1 MTTKKEAIQIGMIQ
15 RYLLIGA
22 AIGLYYGL
30 FYRSSDV
37 QPDYG
42 IAIMLSVLAALI
54 TVVVRFWKK
63 KQPFPVILKYFFEML
78 LLFSVFLLTLAIRQ
92 LADQI
97 GGRFAVVLVTTLSG
111 IGLGYFM
118 ATRKKTN

>member
-1 MTTKKEAIQIGMIQ
+1 
-15 RYLLIGA
+15 
-22 AIGLYYGL
+22 
-30 FYRSSDV
+30 
-37 QPDYG
+37 
-42 IAIMLSVLAALI
+42 
-54 TVVVRFWKK
+54 
-63 KQPFPVILKYFFEML
+63 ML